1 MAEIP
6 VYVVR
11 DDPHYVGGIHYEGY
25 VETRA
30 EVASA
35 STDWAVGST
44 ILCGQDLSVWAL
56 LTSSG
61 TKTWTE
67 IGGN

>member
-6 VYVVR
+6 VLIGNEYYR
-11 DDPHYVGGIHYEGY
+11 NSTETHYEGY

-30 EVASA
+30 EVANA